1 MIPYVLFGHA
11 GSRSQSTQVRGEKK
25 EKRAPTG
32 PMQPWSREEE
42 TKLIRNTAD
51 GFLHHNLKQ
60 KTAKLSPSDSLNI
73 R

>member
-1 MIPYVLFGHA
+1 
-11 GSRSQSTQVRGEKK
+11 
-25 EKRAPTG
+25 
-32 PMQPWSREEE
+32 MQPWSREEE